1 MKTLPIH
8 IISTGDYNTT
18 GALDAIKEKL
28 ITYSNINYVERRTN
42 QSVAYDVYA
51 ISGFINLRLLIDSNA
66 QISVSSVSDPITPI
80 RSINTEG
87 WGMESE
93 WIVPAVGDPYYKYHV
108 YGTIALFEKNG
119 ALYGITQ
126 YSYMERLFE
135 ILSVHVTSRSKYI
148 VAEKY
153 CIEDNENATTR
164 EINLSGDYAENENEV
179 IKSNAVVGGYDVIN
193 SLYVMKN
200 YRFTTNRFD
209 LIAVDNVKYRQAYAP
224 YLFIEDGD

>member
-8 IISTGDYNTT
+8 IISTVDYNTT

-42 QSVAYDVYA
+42 PGVAYDVYV
-51 ISGFINLRLLIDSNA
+51 ISGFSNLRLLIDSNA

-80 RSINTEG
+80 YSIYTEG
-87 WGMESE
+87 WGMEAE
-93 WIVPAVGDPYYKYHV
+93 WIVPTAGDPYHKYHI
-108 YGTIALFEKNG
+108 YGTIALFEKSG

-126 YSYMERLFE
+126 YYDMSKLFE
-135 ILSVHVTSRSKYI
+135 ILSVHATSRSKYI
-148 VAEKY
+148 VVEKY

-164 EINLSGDYAENENEV
+164 EINLSGDYAESENEV
-179 IKSNAVVGGYDVIN
+179 IKSNAVIGGYDVIN

-224 YLFIEDGD
+224 YLFIKDGD